1 MEFQNFSTRILVD
14 QTPAEVY
21 AAIINPRAW
30 WQGKFEGK
38 TDELN
43 AEFIYKMGDIHYSKQ
58 KVTEL
63 IPGQKVMCDVTDS
76 NLSFVDLKTEWTGTK
91 IVFEIA
97 ENNNQTLMRFTHF
110 GLVPQ
115 FQCYEGCSNAWEQL
129 IQKSLLS
136 LITTGKGV
144 EVF

>member
-14 QTPAEVY
+14 QTPADVY
-21 AAIINPRAW
+21 AAINNPRAW
-30 WQGKFEGK
+30 WQGEFEGK
-38 TDELN
+38 TDELD

-63 IPGQKVMCDVTDS
+63 IPGQKVVWDVTDS

-91 IVFEIA
+91 IVFEIT
-97 ENNNQTLMRFTHF
+97 EINNKTQIRFTHF

-129 IQKSLLS
+129 IQKSLVS

>member
-1 MEFQNFSTRILVD
+1 MEANYSTTILVD
-14 QTPAEVY
+14 QSPAAVY
-21 AAIINPRAW
+21 AAINNPRAW
-30 WQGKFEGK
+30 WQGEFDGI

-63 IPGQKVMCDVTDS
+63 IPNQKVVWDVTDS

-91 IVFEIA
+91 IVFEIT
-97 ENNNQTLMRFTHF
+97 EINNKTQVHFTHY

-115 FQCYEGCSNAWEQL
+115 FQCYEGCSNAWEML